1 MRFIV
6 QDKVRRFR
14 LDPAVNPGRVE
25 RHISVRISV
34 KIVAPSVDIAMIC
47 KPTSSLESRPKSRA
61 ESK

>member
-34 KIVAPSVDIAMIC
+34 KIVAPSVNIDDLQ
-47 KPTSSLESRPKSRA
+47 TNLESRPKSRV
-61 ESK
+61 SK